1 VLVLLVLDGRRAL
14 KGAWRAI
21 VIADVAFLVPWL
33 LASRYSGCELPDIVG
48 GLGVMV
54 ALWLAFKGGGFSGFG
69 GQLRA
74 WAPFGLVVVVLG
86 VNSVMPPSVKAWT
99 TPGALILVA
108 GFVGGLA
115 QHVSPRRLVAVLFE
129 TLVRY
134 WAAFATICFVLAMAR
149 IMGSAGMISAMASAL
164 VSATGDAYPY
174 AATAVG
180 ALGGFVTGSGTSS
193 CVLFGRLQADA
204 AAAISAS
211 PVVLAAA
218 NVMGAGIGKMIC
230 PQSIAIGAAAA
241 GLVGAESRLFKAAL
255 PWFAGVVAAASVIAG
270 LAARL

>member
-1 VLVLLVLDGRRAL
+1 
-14 KGAWRAI
+14 
-21 VIADVAFLVPWL
+21 
-33 LASRYSGCELPDIVG
+33 
-48 GLGVMV
+48 M
-54 ALWLAFKGGGFSGFG
+54 
-69 GQLRA
+69 
-74 WAPFGLVVVVLG
+74 
-86 VNSVMPPSVKAWT
+86 
-99 TPGALILVA
+99 
-108 GFVGGLA
+108 
-115 QHVSPRRLVAVLFE
+115 LFE